1 MDAITSTR
9 SKMVDGIF
17 TRLGYRDAELERIMK
32 EIPRHLFVDSAQEH
46 DAYKDTAL
54 PIGFGQTISQPT
66 MVAMMTHELAP
77 RSGDKILEIGTGS
90 GYQTAILSYYTPRL
104 YTVERLADLSRR
116 AQGLLE
122 SLNLRNVIYKI
133 GDGSVGWESWAP
145 YDRII
150 VAAGAPIVSDVL
162 KRQLADGGRLVIPVG
177 GRDAQHLLRVERH
190 GDSFVETDLG
200 ECRFVPLL
208 GTQGFK

>member
-1 MDAITSTR
+1 
-9 SKMVDGIF
+9 MVDGIF

-54 PIGFGQTISQPT
+54 PIGFGQTISQPS

-150 VAAGAPIVSDVL
+150 VAAGAPIVSEVL
-162 KRQLADGGRLVIPVG
+162 KRQLADGGRLVIPIG

>member
-1 MDAITSTR
+1 M
-9 SKMVDGIF
+9 
-17 TRLGYRDAELERIMK
+17 
-32 EIPRHLFVDSAQEH
+32 
-46 DAYKDTAL
+46 
-54 PIGFGQTISQPT
+54 
-66 MVAMMTHELAP
+66 
-77 RSGDKILEIGTGS
+77 
-90 GYQTAILSYYTPRL
+90 
-104 YTVERLADLSRR
+104 ERLADLSRR

-122 SLNLRNVIYKI
+122 SLNLRNIIYKI

-150 VAAGAPIVSDVL
+150 VAAGAPVVSDVL
-162 KRQLADGGRLVIPVG
+162 KRQLADGGRLVIPIG
-177 GRDAQHLLRVERH
+177 DRDAQHLLRVERH

>member
-9 SKMVDGIF
+9 SNMVDGIF
-17 TRLGYRDAELERIMK
+17 ARLGYRDAEVECIMK

-54 PIGFGQTISQPT
+54 PIGFGQTISQPS

-122 SLNLRNVIYKI
+122 SLNLRNIIYKI

-150 VAAGAPIVSDVL
+150 VAAGAPVVSDVL
-162 KRQLADGGRLVIPVG
+162 KRQLADGGRLVIPIG
-177 GRDAQHLLRVERH
+177 DRDAQHLLRVERH